1 MSASTQRNTNLAVF
15 IKLAAIVTAV
25 FSVATFFG
33 QLHRLVEQFSHFRM
47 QYLAIALILAVL
59 LVLLRYRSWALFMFA
74 IVIINTLPVAPWYMG
89 PGASGESGFKILHA
103 NVYADNDDARRL
115 IELIAA
121 EQPDLVFLQEINER
135 WVADLA
141 GLSAGYPFRH
151 VEARA
156 DKFGIAVFARKPP
169 VNVDTIVTPPNGYPS
184 LRLTMNVAGNP
195 LTVMSTHATSPIG
208 RARIDARNAQ
218 LASIGAQLAGI
229 VGPRILIGDLNT
241 SMWSHQHALLVST
254 TGLRNAR
261 RGFGVLPTWPA
272 QLPIAMIP
280 IDHCLVSEEISV
292 LELKTGTRIGSDHLP
307 LIVTLA
313 LP

>member
-1 MSASTQRNTNLAVF
+1 MSTSTQRNTNLAAF
-15 IKLAAIVTAV
+15 IKLAAIVTAI
-25 FSVATFFG
+25 FSIATLFG
-33 QLHRLVEQFSHFRM
+33 QLHRLLDQFSHFRM

-59 LVLLRYRSWALFMFA
+59 LALLRYRTWALFMFA
-74 IVIINTLPVAPWYMG
+74 IVIVDTVPVAPWYVG
-89 PGASGESGFKILHA
+89 PGAGGESGFKILHA
-103 NVYADNDDARRL
+103 NVYAGNDDARRL

-141 GLSAGYPFRH
+141 ELSASYPFRH

-156 DKFGIAVFARKPP
+156 DKFGIAVFAREPP
-169 VNVDTIVTPPNGYPS
+169 VSIETIVTPPNGYPS
-184 LRLTMNVAGNP
+184 LLLTTSVAGNP
-195 LTVMSTHATSPIG
+195 LTIISTHATSPIG
-208 RARIDARNAQ
+208 RARIDVRNAQ
-218 LASIGAQLAGI
+218 LASIGAQLAS
-229 VGPRILIGDLNT
+229 VAGPRILIGDLNT
-241 SMWSHQHALLVST
+241 SMWSHQHALLVSA

-261 RGFGVLPTWPA
+261 RGFGVLPTWPI

-292 LELKTGTRIGSDHLP
+292 LELKTGARIGSDHLP